1 MVTKTPQIT
10 PQKTNACKHIRQ
22 LISDLRSDK
31 YLAIRLDEFVKIIN
45 DVAEIS
51 EEDVKACLKHDTT
64 VKIINDVLWLWNDS
78 YMYMLITDAINMAR
92 KHGGVLMEA
101 EKYTTSK

>member
-10 PQKTNACKHIRQ
+10 PQKTNACKHVKQ

-31 YLAIRLDEFVKIIN
+31 YLAIRLDEFVRIIR
-45 DVAEIS
+45 DVVEIS

-78 YMYMLITDAINMAR
+78 YMYMLITDIANMTR
-92 KHGGVLMEA
+92 KYGSVLAEA
-101 EKYTTSK
+101 EQYN